1 MQMKARSLASVSI
14 LVLAIIIGVGC
25 LCNDALSQTKF
36 PTRPVNLWVGLP
48 PGGTADIIARA
59 LAEGAEKSLGQKL
72 VIISK
77 PGGGG
82 TVATSLLKNEKSDGY
97 TLLLTTDTAITR
109 APHISDLQYD
119 PFTDID
125 HFMLI
130 ARLKTLWSV
139 KADSQFK
146 TWSDMVDWAKKHP
159 GELTFGH
166 CTASSFYFGMVKIAR
181 KEGFTFR
188 SIPYACDGPT
198 LTAVLGGHVMVG
210 GGSASAYRSHVQA
223 NNVRILLSDEK
234 IDYAEGH
241 GAQTTFKDMKY
252 DFDVPL
258 LIIILAPKGLPDD
271 VRKTL
276 EKAFNEGM
284 NSELFKKAVVE
295 QELVVQPLAGKP
307 FTDYLKKTSDTYE
320 ELIKEAGLYKSKKN

>member
-1 MQMKARSLASVSI
+1 MKARVLASVWTV
-14 LVLAIIIGVGC
+14 VLAIIVGVGC

-59 LAEGAEKSLGQKL
+59 LAEGVEKSLGQKL

-82 TVATSLLKNEKSDGY
+82 TVATSLLKNEKPDGY

-119 PFTDID
+119 PFKDID

-139 KADSQFK
+139 KADSPFK

-159 GELTFGH
+159 NELTFGH

-234 IDYAEGH
+234 INYAEGH
-241 GAQTTFKDMKY
+241 GSQTTFKDMKY

-258 LIIILAPKGLPDD
+258 LIIILAPKGMPDD

-295 QELVVQPLAGKP
+295 QELVVQPLAGKQ

-320 ELIKEAGLYKSKKN
+320 ELIKDAGLYKSKKN